1 MALTQAPTVHVA
13 GHGLAARLPPL
24 RLLLPALAVAGL
36 AALPL
41 LYLVLRAL
49 EVERD
54 ALELVM
60 RARTLEIMGAS
71 LALGAAV
78 GIFAILIGLPLAWL
92 TVRTDL
98 PARRLWTVLTV
109 VPLAIPSYVIAFALI
124 AALGPRGA
132 LSELLLSVGLPAL
145 PSIYGFAGA
154 VLVLTLATY
163 PYVLLSA
170 RSALLRADPSIE
182 EAGRAL
188 GDGALGVFR
197 RVTLPL
203 LLPAI
208 AAGALLAVLYALADF
223 GAVAILQFDSFARA
237 IYIQYRASF
246 DRSLAAILALMLI
259 GVTFSVAWLE
269 GRVRRRLATT
279 PQPSRRPPRTVRLGR
294 WRWPA
299 VAFCASVVTF
309 GLIVPAGTIGYWL
322 VRGVAQGEPLQ
333 ILGSA
338 AANSLVA
345 GSATALVVA
354 VFVLPVAF
362 LAVRHPGRLS
372 HWIERVLYGAYAV
385 PGIVLALATVVF
397 VLNVTPLLY
406 QSLLVLVLVYA
417 VRFLPQALGPART
430 SLLQV
435 SPRLIEAARTL
446 GQDQAGAFR
455 TITLPLLR
463 PGLIAGMALVF
474 LTTVKELPIT
484 LLVAPTGFD
493 TLATAIWGAATE
505 GFFARAAAPAAM
517 LMLLSAATVAVL
529 FRMEEPGR

>member
-1 MALTQAPTVHVA
+1 
-13 GHGLAARLPPL
+13 
-24 RLLLPALAVAGL
+24 
-36 AALPL
+36 
-41 LYLVLRAL
+41 
-49 EVERD
+49 
-54 ALELVM
+54 
-60 RARTLEIMGAS
+60 
-71 LALGAAV
+71 
-78 GIFAILIGLPLAWL
+78 
-92 TVRTDL
+92 
-98 PARRLWTVLTV
+98 
-109 VPLAIPSYVIAFALI
+109 
-124 AALGPRGA
+124 
-132 LSELLLSVGLPAL
+132 
-145 PSIYGFAGA
+145 
-154 VLVLTLATY
+154 
-163 PYVLLSA
+163 
-170 RSALLRADPSIE
+170 
-182 EAGRAL
+182 
-188 GDGALGVFR
+188 
-197 RVTLPL
+197 
-203 LLPAI
+203 
-208 AAGALLAVLYALADF
+208 
-223 GAVAILQFDSFARA
+223 
-237 IYIQYRASF
+237 
-246 DRSLAAILALMLI
+246 
-259 GVTFSVAWLE
+259 
-269 GRVRRRLATT
+269 
-279 PQPSRRPPRTVRLGR
+279 
-294 WRWPA
+294 
-299 VAFCASVVTF
+299 
-309 GLIVPAGTIGYWL
+309 VPAGTIGYWL

-338 AANSLVA
+338 AANSLIA

-529 FRMEEPGR
+529 FRMEEPVR

>member
-1 MALTQAPTVHVA
+1 
-13 GHGLAARLPPL
+13 
-24 RLLLPALAVAGL
+24 
-36 AALPL
+36 
-41 LYLVLRAL
+41 
-49 EVERD
+49 
-54 ALELVM
+54 
-60 RARTLEIMGAS
+60 
-71 LALGAAV
+71 
-78 GIFAILIGLPLAWL
+78 
-92 TVRTDL
+92 
-98 PARRLWTVLTV
+98 
-109 VPLAIPSYVIAFALI
+109 
-124 AALGPRGA
+124 
-132 LSELLLSVGLPAL
+132 
-145 PSIYGFAGA
+145 
-154 VLVLTLATY
+154 
-163 PYVLLSA
+163 
-170 RSALLRADPSIE
+170 
-182 EAGRAL
+182 
-188 GDGALGVFR
+188 
-197 RVTLPL
+197 
-203 LLPAI
+203 
-208 AAGALLAVLYALADF
+208 
-223 GAVAILQFDSFARA
+223 
-237 IYIQYRASF
+237 
-246 DRSLAAILALMLI
+246 LAAILALMLI

-269 GRVRRRLATT
+269 GRVQRRLATT